1 MIKMSEASIGDNSVN
16 EGHLRAFIERVERL
30 HEERKAL
37 SKDISEVYG
46 EAKSSGFDPKAM
58 KEVVKLRG
66 MDRDKRIEHE
76 TLVDLYRNAVGLS

>member
-1 MIKMSEASIGDNSVN
+1 MADVGHNSEGAVDA
-16 EGHLRAFIERVERL
+16 GHLKAFIERVERL
-30 HEERKAL
+30 HEERTAL

-46 EAKSSGFDPKAM
+46 EAKAMGFDAKAL

-76 TLVDLYRNAVGLS
+76 TLVDLYMSSLGGL